1 MRSPSQ
7 IFHSRCFTRSVFPNN
22 RADIVANEL
31 KFFSKSND
39 GITPNCID
47 RWINHNRTITSKSL
61 EQMELIQPGIT
72 KGFYIPFYFLLYEKN
87 HSIAEL
93 QDIAG
98 EILRKPLKFYL
109 KNKSRIELKPYE
121 VNPHHFLHSQ
131 DLYDLTKLLIELR
144 LSEKEGYPIKHYE
157 IFEQIMARIPAI
169 AVMPIFKDSYER
181 LVESLDILRE
191 KNDYSKIIIE
201 INFDWLEQAIK
212 ESKHSSQPNRNYFK
226 ESPLSFTAM
235 PCVLYGKI
243 INERPFKFKFLSF

>member
-7 IFHSRCFTRSVFPNN
+7 IFHSRCFTRSVFQNN
-22 RADIVANEL
+22 RADIIANEL
-31 KFFSKSND
+31 KFFSKSNN

-47 RWINHNRTITSKSL
+47 PWINHNRTITTKSL
-61 EQMELIQPGIT
+61 EQMESIEPGIT
-72 KGFYIPFYFLLYEKN
+72 KGYYIPFYYLLYEKN
-87 HSIAEL
+87 YSVAEL

-98 EILRKPLKFYL
+98 DILRRPLKFYL
-109 KNKSRIELKPYE
+109 KSKSRIELKPYG
-121 VNPHHFLHSQ
+121 VIPHLFLHSK

-157 IFEQIMARIPAI
+157 IFEQIMARIPTI
-169 AVMPIFKDSYER
+169 AVMPIFQDNYK
-181 LVESLDILRE
+181 LLIESLDILRE
-191 KNDYSKIIIE
+191 KNNYSQIIIE
-201 INFDWLEQAIK
+201 INFDWLEKAIE

-235 PCVLYGKI
+235 PCIVYAKI